1 MKAFRRSVPLALA
14 ACLMAAST
22 ASAGSITCS
31 NITVTHL
38 WVYAQSGSLVVTL
51 TNPDIPQA
59 SWALCRMDLQVG
71 NVKPEMCQ
79 ELYNQLVMAKVTGA
93 TTQIAFSDA
102 IKKSDGTPVQTC
114 AEVPTWNVGLISP
127 YILYVR
133 VNP

>member
-1 MKAFRRSVPLALA
+1 MKTFRRLVPLTLA
-14 ACLMAAST
+14 ACLMAAGA
-22 ASAGSITCS
+22 ASAGSITCNS
-31 NITVTHL
+31 LSVTHL
-38 WVYAQSGSLVVTL
+38 WVYAQSGSLIATVTA
-51 TNPDIPQA
+51 PDVPQS

-93 TTQIAFSDA
+93 TAQIAFSDA

-114 AEVPTWNVGLISP
+114 AEIPPWNVGLISP
-127 YILYVR
+127 YVLYVR